1 MPDKVEGQQ
10 AHISRRRF
18 LKKATTAAVTATVAP
33 EVLNAFGAQTNN
45 AIRKNVQINT
55 KEKKMKTAVSIVED
69 AFYINGE
76 ITYPGRFYQDN
87 KIEGLLINTRMV
99 QGIFDDRNPETIHLW
114 EYPDTGEWDAE
125 RNTREF
131 LAAMP
136 RWRAHGVLAFT
147 INLQGG
153 SPEGYSKAQ
162 PWHNSGI
169 EADGSLNLD
178 YLSRLERIIDFADDL
193 GMVVILGYFYFGQD
207 HRLTDENAVI
217 RAVDNATGW
226 LFDKGYT
233 NVIIEVNNECNVRY
247 SHEILQPHRVH
258 ELIERV
264 KATTRNGNRFLT
276 GTSYGGG
283 RVPLENVVRSSD
295 FLLVHG
301 NGVKDPNRII
311 SMVQETRQVP
321 GYRPMPILFNED
333 DHFDFDKP
341 LNNFVA
347 AVSQYASWGYFDP
360 GENNYHDGYQS
371 VPVQWQL
378 NTPRKRAFFQ
388 KARDITGFSG

>member
-1 MPDKVEGQQ
+1 M
-10 AHISRRRF
+10 
-18 LKKATTAAVTATVAP
+18 
-33 EVLNAFGAQTNN
+33 NTN
-45 AIRKNVQINT
+45 
-55 KEKKMKTAVSIVED
+55 VSIIDD

-76 ITYPGRFYQDN
+76 ITYKGRVYKGN
-87 KIEGLLINTRMV
+87 KIEGLLLNSRMV
-99 QGIFDDRNPETIHLW
+99 QGIFDDRNPDTVHRW
-114 EYPDTGEWDAE
+114 EYPDTGKWDAE

-131 LAAMP
+131 LSAMP
-136 RWRAHGVLAFT
+136 AWKTHGILAFT

-169 EADGSLNLD
+169 ESDGSLNPD
-178 YLSRLERIIDFADDL
+178 YLSRLKRIIDFADEL

-207 HRLTDENAVI
+207 HRLNDENAVI
-217 RAVDNATGW
+217 QATDNATKW
-226 LFDKGYT
+226 LFDNGYT
-233 NVIIEVNNECNVRY
+233 NVIVEVNNECNVRY
-247 SHEILQPHRVH
+247 SHDILKPDRVH

-264 KATTRNGNRFLT
+264 KSKSRNDRRYLV

-283 RVPLENVVRSSD
+283 RVPLENVVRASD

-301 NGVKDPNRII
+301 NGVGDPNRILE
-311 SMVQETRQVP
+311 MVQQTRHVP

-341 LNNFVA
+341 LNNCIA
-347 AVSQYASWGYFDP
+347 AISQYASWGYFDP
-360 GENNYHDGYQS
+360 GENDYHHGYQS
-371 VPVQWQL
+371 VPVQWQI

-388 KARDITGFSG
+388 YIRDITGYNP

>member
-1 MPDKVEGQQ
+1 M
-10 AHISRRRF
+10 
-18 LKKATTAAVTATVAP
+18 
-33 EVLNAFGAQTNN
+33 
-45 AIRKNVQINT
+45 NT
-55 KEKKMKTAVSIVED
+55 EVSIVED

-76 ITYPGRFYQDN
+76 ITYSGRVYQGN
-87 KIEGLLINTRMV
+87 KIEGLLMNSRMV
-99 QGIFDDRNPETIHLW
+99 QGIFDDRNVETIHRW
-114 EYPDTGEWDAE
+114 EYPDTGKWDPE

-131 LAAMP
+131 LSAMP
-136 RWRAHGVLAFT
+136 AWRAHGVLAFT

-169 EADGSLNLD
+169 ESDGSLNSD
-178 YLSRLERIIDFADDL
+178 YLSRLKRIIDFADEL

-207 HRLTDENAVI
+207 HRLSDENAVI
-217 RAVDNATGW
+217 TAVDNATQW
-226 LFDKGYT
+226 LFDNKWT
-233 NVIIEVNNECNVRY
+233 NVIVEVNNECNVRY
-247 SHEILQPHRVH
+247 KHEILQPERVH

-264 KATTRNGNRFLT
+264 RSATHNGRSYLA

-283 RVPLENVVRSSD
+283 RVPYENVVRASD
-295 FLLVHG
+295 FILVHG
-301 NGVKDPNRII
+301 NGVKDPNRILE
-311 SMVQETRQVP
+311 MVQQTRHVP

-341 LNNFVA
+341 LNNCMA

-360 GENNYHDGYQS
+360 GENDYHQGYQS
-371 VPVQWQL
+371 VPVQWQI

-388 KARDITGFSG
+388 KVRDITGIGK

>member
-1 MPDKVEGQQ
+1 ME
-10 AHISRRRF
+10 
-18 LKKATTAAVTATVAP
+18 TT
-33 EVLNAFGAQTNN
+33 
-45 AIRKNVQINT
+45 
-55 KEKKMKTAVSIVED
+55 VSIVDE

-76 ITYPGRFYQDN
+76 ITYPGRFYEGN
-87 KIEGLLINTRMV
+87 KIEGLLLNTRMV
-99 QGIFDDRNPETIHLW
+99 QGIFDDRNPETVHRW
-114 EYPDTGEWDAE
+114 EYPDTGKWDAE

-131 LAAMP
+131 LSAMP
-136 RWRAHGVLAFT
+136 AWHAHGILAFT

-153 SPEGYSKAQ
+153 SPEGYSKVQ

-169 EADGSLNLD
+169 EADGSLNPD
-178 YLSRLERIIDFADDL
+178 YLSRLKRIIDFAGEL

-207 HRLTDENAVI
+207 KRLTDEDAVI
-217 RAVDNATGW
+217 RATDNATQW
-226 LFDKGYT
+226 LFDNGYT
-233 NVIIEVNNECNVRY
+233 NVIVEVNNECNVRY
-247 SHEILQPHRVH
+247 SHEILQPQRVH

-264 KATTRNGNRFLT
+264 KTITRDGRRYLV

-283 RVPLENVVRSSD
+283 RVPLENVVRASD

-301 NGVKDPNRII
+301 NGVSDPNRILE
-311 SMVQETRQVP
+311 MVQQTRHVP

-341 LNNFVA
+341 LNNFIA

-360 GENNYHDGYQS
+360 GKNDYHHGYQS
-371 VPVQWQL
+371 VPVQWQI

-388 KARDITGFSG
+388 KVRDITGYNA

>member
-1 MPDKVEGQQ
+1 
-10 AHISRRRF
+10 
-18 LKKATTAAVTATVAP
+18 
-33 EVLNAFGAQTNN
+33 
-45 AIRKNVQINT
+45 
-55 KEKKMKTAVSIVED
+55 MKTTVSIVDD

-76 ITYPGRFYQDN
+76 ITYQGRSYEGN
-87 KIEGLLINTRMV
+87 KIEGLLLNSRMV
-99 QGIFDDRNPETIHLW
+99 QGIFDDRNPDTIHRW
-114 EYPDTGEWDAE
+114 EYPDTGKWDAE

-136 RWRAHGVLAFT
+136 TWHAHGLLAFT

-169 EADGSLNLD
+169 EMDGSLNPD
-178 YLSRLERIIDFADDL
+178 YLSRLKRIIDFADEL

-207 HRLTDENAVI
+207 HRLTDETAVK
-217 RAVDNATGW
+217 RAVDNATQW
-226 LFDKGYT
+226 LFDNEYT
-233 NVIIEVNNECNVRY
+233 NVIVEVNNECNVRY
-247 SHEILQPHRVH
+247 SHEILQPERVH

-264 KATTRNGNRFLT
+264 KATTRNGRRFFA

-283 RVPLENVVRSSD
+283 RVPFENVVRASD
-295 FLLVHG
+295 FLLLHG
-301 NGVKDPNRII
+301 NGVSDPNRILE
-311 SMVQETRQVP
+311 MVQQTRHVP

-341 LNNFVA
+341 FNNCVA
-347 AVSQYASWGYFDP
+347 AISQYASWGYFDP
-360 GENNYHDGYQS
+360 GKNVYHNGYQS
-371 VPVQWQL
+371 VPVQWQI

-388 KARDITGFSG
+388 KIRDITGHNT

>member
-1 MPDKVEGQQ
+1 M
-10 AHISRRRF
+10 
-18 LKKATTAAVTATVAP
+18 
-33 EVLNAFGAQTNN
+33 
-45 AIRKNVQINT
+45 NT
-55 KEKKMKTAVSIVED
+55 DVSIIDD

-76 ITYPGRFYQDN
+76 ITYKGREYKGN
-87 KIEGLLINTRMV
+87 KIEGLLLNSRMV
-99 QGIFDDRNPETIHLW
+99 QGIFDDRNPDTVHRW
-114 EYPDTGEWDAE
+114 EYPDTGKWDAE

-131 LAAMP
+131 LSAMP
-136 RWRAHGVLAFT
+136 TWKAHGVLAFT

-169 EADGSLNLD
+169 ESDGSLNPD
-178 YLSRLERIIDFADDL
+178 YLSRLKRIMDFADEL

-207 HRLTDENAVI
+207 HRLDDEQAVI
-217 RAVDNATGW
+217 RTTDNATKW
-226 LFDKGYT
+226 LFDNGYT
-233 NVIIEVNNECNVRY
+233 NVIVEVNNECNVRY
-247 SHEILQPHRVH
+247 SHDILKPDRVH

-264 KATTRNGNRFLT
+264 KSKSRNGRKYLV

-283 RVPLENVVRSSD
+283 RVPLENVVRASD

-301 NGVKDPNRII
+301 NGVGDPNRILE
-311 SMVQETRQVP
+311 MVQQTRHVA

-341 LNNFVA
+341 LNNCIA
-347 AVSQYASWGYFDP
+347 AISQYASWGYFDP
-360 GENNYHDGYQS
+360 GENDYHHGYQS
-371 VPVQWQL
+371 VPVQWQI

-388 KARDITGFSG
+388 YIRDITGYTP